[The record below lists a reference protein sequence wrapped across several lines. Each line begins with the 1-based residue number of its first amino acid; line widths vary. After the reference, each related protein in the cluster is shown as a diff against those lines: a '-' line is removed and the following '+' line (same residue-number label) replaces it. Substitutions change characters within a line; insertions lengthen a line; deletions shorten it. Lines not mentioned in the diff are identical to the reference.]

1 MGEVV
6 EKGRGFVRS
15 YFYKEHAERTHSQF
29 KSNATEAY
37 HTTTVKHGVKGL
49 SILLLLP
56 LFDIVSGFIPDYM
69 HCVLLGVC
77 RQMVGLWMDTCNH
90 TEPWYIG
97 RKIRLFDKKLLSVKP
112 PTEITRSPRSIVNRK
127 FWKASEWR
135 AFLLYYAF
143 YVLPGILPPPY
154 LEHFLLLSCS
164 IHLLLQQSISISD
177 IKKAETTLVSFVKKM
192 ELLYGRENVSF
203 NVHQLTHLSTSV
215 WNWGPLWSTSAFTFE
230 SNNANISY
238 FKPLQ
243 ARGHAGV

>member
-1 MGEVV
+1 MVSAIWFGAQKPRIDTFLSPFVNECRDLVKYPIQWIDSAGICHISRVFALVCSSDAIARAILRNCKQFNGKFGCDWCLHPGEVV

-97 RKIRLFDKKLLSVKP
+97 RKIQLFDKKLLS
-112 PTEITRSPRSIVNRK
+112 
-127 FWKASEWR
+127 
-135 AFLLYYAF
+135 
-143 YVLPGILPPPY
+143 
-154 LEHFLLLSCS
+154 
-164 IHLLLQQSISISD
+164 Q
-177 IKKAETTLVSFVKKM
+177 TTNGNNTVSQVDC
-192 ELLYGRENVSF
+192 
-203 NVHQLTHLSTSV
+203 
-215 WNWGPLWSTSAFTFE
+215 
-230 SNNANISY
+230 
-238 FKPLQ
+238 
-243 ARGHAGV
+243 